1 MKKVLLIGGS
11 YFAGRVFVMLASR
24 QDYQITVMNRGRYSM
39 SSYPNTTDV
48 VCDRHD
54 IEKMKT
60 LKLEPEYD
68 AIIDF
73 CAYEPGDI
81 RDIFEN
87 IPCSFKRYIYLS
99 TADVAARSSNVR
111 NEFTPLLGTAGD
123 GTVDDYLFKKM
134 LLEKELVTC
143 AEKREGTEVVIL
155 RPAFIYGPYNYA
167 PRETFYIQRIY
178 QGQPIPHPVNAT
190 GKFSMVY
197 VKDVA
202 IACML
207 CVEKEE
213 AANQIFVLAGEEV
226 MDYDSFLNVL
236 KEIADRPFTV
246 QNMTVEEVEAQGIP
260 LPFPLRIEEDEIFS
274 GKRITEMLGLTYS
287 NFKDS
292 MKITYDGLRNVY
304 IRD

>member
-24 QDYQITVMNRGRYSM
+24 ADYDITVMNRGRYSM
-39 SSYPNTTDV
+39 ASYPNTKDV

-54 IEKMKT
+54 YEKMKT
-60 LKLEPEYD
+60 LQLDEEYD

-81 RDIFEN
+81 KGIFN
-87 IPCSFKRYIYLS
+87 NLPSKFKRYIYLS
-99 TADVAARSSNVR
+99 TADVTARNGNTR
-111 NEFTPLLGTAGD
+111 DEFSPLLGTAGS
-123 GTVDDYLFKKM
+123 GEVDDYLFKKM

-143 AEKREGTEVVIL
+143 AEGREGTEVVIL
-155 RPAFIYGPYNYA
+155 RPSFIYGPYNYA

-178 QGQPIPHPVNAT
+178 QGQPIPHPTNAT

-207 CVEKEE
+207 CVEKED

-226 MDYDSFLNVL
+226 LDYDSFLAVL

-246 QNMTVEEVEAQGIP
+246 EEMTVEEVEGRQIP
-260 LPFPLRIEEDEIFS
+260 LPFPLTIDEDEVFS
-274 GKRITEMLGLTYS
+274 GKRISQMLGLAYS
-287 NFKDS
+287 PFKES
-292 MKITYDGLRNVY
+292 LKITYDGLKNVY
-304 IRD
+304 IR